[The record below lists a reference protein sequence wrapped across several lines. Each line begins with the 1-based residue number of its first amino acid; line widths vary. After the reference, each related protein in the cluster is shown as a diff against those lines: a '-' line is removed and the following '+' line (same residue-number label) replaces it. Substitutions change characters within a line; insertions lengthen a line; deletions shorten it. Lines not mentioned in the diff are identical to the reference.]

1 MPRQIKKS
9 TIRMEDGTTAILST
23 AELFPGEYET
33 MLATPDYGTEYRVL
47 HARTEAQALKHFRYL
62 RDNYHR
68 PPLTGKYLKLSED
81 LRKAAEVGGSVARAT
96 DDGGTCNFDAATL
109 YLPGWIGSKVEQA
122 AKAAGVGCSEWT
134 LWGSRSFVFSLRGA
148 GQGNANT
155 AGAEAMSKALADM
168 GYDAG
173 MYYQMD

>member
-1 MPRQIKKS
+1 MKQIKKAN
-9 TIRMEDGTTAILST
+9 IKMKDGTAAVLHTT
-23 AELFPGEYET
+23 ELFPGEYET
-33 MLATPDYGTEYRVL
+33 MLATPDFGTEYKVL
-47 HARTEAQALKHFRYL
+47 RATTEAQALKHFRYL
-62 RDNYHR
+62 RDNYHC

-81 LRKAAEVGGSVARAT
+81 LRKAAEIGMKVARAT

-109 YLPGWIGSKVEQA
+109 RLPGWIGSKIEQA
-122 AKAAGVGCSEWT
+122 ARAAGVGCSEWT
-134 LWGSRSFVFSLRGA
+134 LWGSRSFVFSLRGT

-155 AGAEAMSKALADM
+155 AGAEAMSKALAAM